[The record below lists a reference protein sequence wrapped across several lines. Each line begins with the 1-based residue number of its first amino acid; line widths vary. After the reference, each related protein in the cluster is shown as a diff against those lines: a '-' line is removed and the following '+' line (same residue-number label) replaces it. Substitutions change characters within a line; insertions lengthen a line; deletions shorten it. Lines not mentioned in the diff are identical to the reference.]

1 MYEVARMVI
10 VASTK
15 GNNRRQLPLTQAGI
29 PSLRVRFDN
38 SQKYF
43 LLTVRNEINKWTVSE
58 VLSRKQ
64 IIGRCSVS

>member
-43 LLTVRNEINKWTVSE
+43 LLRNEINKWTVSE